1 MNACGVRGPGS
12 GVGSQKCGPRT
23 GTLIAAALVFL
34 LMGFSSV
41 AWGQELTATEMVRR
55 YDRLLRGDTNQWQI
69 EMVVKTPRWERSYRM
84 NSWMVGERKTLIRV
98 LAPKKSEGQ
107 GFLKLEY
114 SLWMYL
120 PTVERTIMI
129 PPSMMLQD
137 FLGSDFSY
145 DDLVK
150 AGRAVDDY
158 THRLLREES
167 VEGTKTWV
175 IELTPKPEA
184 PVVYGKLI
192 LWLRASDY
200 IPLRQEFYDES
211 GTLLKTMHFSGVR
224 QFNDRAIPT
233 RWHLV
238 NEIKKGNSTEMTV
251 LEAKFNLPLRD
262 ELFTQRTLERYP

>member
-1 MNACGVRGPGS
+1 MSWLEWIPFGARMPV
-12 GVGSQKCGPRT
+12 V
-23 GTLIAAALVFL
+23 LVL
-34 LMGFSSV
+34 LGFTHSPAS
-41 AWGQELTATEMVRR
+41 AQELTATEMVRR
-55 YDRLLRGDTNQWQI
+55 YDRLLRGETNQWQI
-69 EMVVKTPRWERSYRM
+69 EMVVKTPRWERGYRM
-84 NSWMVGERKTLIRV
+84 ASWMAGERKTLIRV

-107 GFLKLEY
+107 GFLKLDL

-158 THRLLREES
+158 THQVLREETLD
-167 VEGTKTWV
+167 GTKTWV

-192 LWLRASDY
+192 LWLRFGDSM
-200 IPLRQEFYDES
+200 PVRQEFYDE
-211 GTLLKTMHFSGVR
+211 GGALLKTIHYSEVR

-238 NEIKKGNSTEMTV
+238 NEIKKGNTTE
-251 LEAKFNLPLRD
+251 LRILDARFNLPLPD
-262 ELFTQRTLERYP
+262 GLFTQRRLERYP

>member
-1 MNACGVRGPGS
+1 MSWQRQS
-12 GVGSQKCGPRT
+12 
-23 GTLIAAALVFL
+23 L
-34 LMGFSSV
+34 LEAWRSV
-41 AWGQELTATEMVRR
+41 ALACLLLGALYGLAFAQDLTATDMVRR
-55 YDRLLRGDTNQWQI
+55 YDRLLRGETNDWLV

-84 NSWMVGERKTLIRV
+84 ASWMAGERKTLIRV

-107 GFLKLEY
+107 GFLKLDY

-158 THRLLREES
+158 THRLVGEETLN
-167 VEGTKTWV
+167 GIRTWI

-184 PVVYGKLI
+184 PVVYGKLR
-192 LWLRASDY
+192 LWLRLGDY
-200 IPLRQEFYDES
+200 VPVRQEFYDEA
-211 GTLLKTMHFSGVR
+211 GVLLKTLHYSDVQ

-238 NEIKKGNSTEMTV
+238 NEVKQGHTTE
-251 LEAKFNLPLRD
+251 LKILQARFNLPLAD
-262 ELFTQRTLERYP
+262 ALFTQRHLERYP